1 MKKLLALK
9 EVRVSFKALVIRL
22 FLIAVVIAV
31 VGGYLIYQVDRSSH
45 AEILIEVD
53 KLPIHAVSRGD
64 LSVTVIEQGGLES
77 SDSTEVK
84 CRVRGKNTVNW
95 VIENGTYVEKGDV
108 LVQLDTLAIE
118 DAINERAKFAF
129 WSQSGAERSSALVAR
144 SKLAMLEYQD
154 GRYKSDLMTLEKE
167 LAFARSNKKTSENT
181 YRYSEKRKN
190 RGFTNVLDVEKKRV
204 QFEQAKLE
212 VEAKEKQIEVLK
224 KYTRAMEL
232 KTLEGD
238 LKAAEATH
246 AANQERAVLDANRR
260 DLAKS
265 EYELCVIKSEKSGMV
280 IFPSAAAWKASPDIT
295 EGATV
300 HKDQVLLL
308 MPDLQKMQVKVAI
321 HESVVDRVELGMKA
335 KVSVP
340 DSVIEGEVASIAS
353 VATPA
358 GWWTGNM
365 VKYDTIIK
373 LPEGTVGL
381 KPGMSAEVEIVL
393 SEYKDVLKLPVSAVL
408 ENGQESLC
416 WVKTVNAIERRI
428 VEVVEGNEVFIV
440 INRGVDVG
448 DEVVLDPIA
457 FVREAQIEAMKSL
470 DAELKNAVP
479 EITPTELLSDE

>member
-1 MKKLLALK
+1 MI
-9 EVRVSFKALVIRL
+9 FKTWAIRL
-22 FLIAVVIAV
+22 LLIAAAITAV
-31 VGGYLIYQVDRSSH
+31 PGYLFYRADQSIY
-45 AEILIEVD
+45 AEILVEID
-53 KLPIHAVSRGD
+53 KLPIHTVVRGD
-64 LSVTVIEQGGLES
+64 LNVTVIEQGGLES
-77 SDSTEVK
+77 SENTEVK

-95 VIENGTYVEKGDV
+95 VIENGTYVEAGDV

-118 DAINERAKFAF
+118 DAINERSKYAF

-144 SKLAMLEYQD
+144 SKLAISEYQD
-154 GRYKSDLMTLEKE
+154 GRYISELMTLEKE
-167 LAFARSNKKTSENT
+167 LAFAESNKQTSESA
-181 YRYSEKRKN
+181 YQYSEKFRT
-190 RGFTNVLDVEKKRV
+190 RGFANTLFVQDKKV

-212 VEAKEKQIEVLK
+212 VEAKKKQIEVLK
-224 KYTRAMEL
+224 KYTKAMEL

-265 EYELCVIKSEKSGMV
+265 EFELCVIKSEKSGMV

-321 HESVVDRVELGMKA
+321 HESVVDRVEPGMVA
-335 KVSVP
+335 KVSIP

-373 LPEGTVGL
+373 LPEGTPGL

-408 ENGQESLC
+408 EAGQESLC
-416 WVKTVNAIERRI
+416 WVKTANSIERRVVQI
-428 VEVVEGNEVFIV
+428 VEGNEVFVV
-440 INRGVDVG
+440 INSGVVVG
-448 DEVVLDPIA
+448 EDVVLDPIA
-457 FVREAQIEAMKSL
+457 FIREAQLEAMKSVEE
-470 DAELKNAVP
+470 ELETVVP
-479 EITPTELLSDE
+479 ATAQKESSSNE